1 VAISWVSVVIIGR
14 NEGDRLVRCL
24 KSLLPQ
30 TCRIVYVDSGST
42 DDSVHAARGMGVDVV
57 ALDLSV
63 PFTAAR
69 ARNAGFERTRKLY
82 PETKFVMFVDGDCE
96 VSPGWLLFAVDFLV
110 AHPDVAAACGRRRER
125 FPERSVYN
133 MLCDIEWDTPIGET
147 KSCGGDVLMRV
158 DAFEIAN
165 GFRPDIIAGEEPE
178 LCLRL
183 RAAGWK
189 IWRVDHEMTLHDAA
203 MTSFPQWW
211 KRSKRG
217 GYAYAEGAYLHGASP
232 EGYRLKETRRI
243 WIWGLGI
250 PVASFSLAT
259 WLGTPGP
266 VQVIRLALRGTRS
279 TKENWWRA
287 FFLVLG
293 KFPEITGQLKFISNK
308 LYGRIPRLIEY
319 K

>member
-1 VAISWVSVVIIGR
+1 
-14 NEGDRLVRCL
+14 
-24 KSLLPQ
+24 
-30 TCRIVYVDSGST
+30 
-42 DDSVHAARGMGVDVV
+42 
-57 ALDLSV
+57 
-63 PFTAAR
+63 
-69 ARNAGFERTRKLY
+69 
-82 PETKFVMFVDGDCE
+82 MFVDGDCE
-96 VSPGWLLFAVDFLV
+96 VAPGWLYSAVDFLV
-110 AHPDVAAACGRRRER
+110 THPDAAAVCGRRRER

-165 GFRPDIIAGEEPE
+165 GYRPDIIAGEEPE

-203 MTSFPQWW
+203 MTSFSQWW

-217 GYAYAEGAYLHGASP
+217 GYAYAEGYYLHGASP
-232 EGYRLKETRRI
+232 DGYRVSETRRI

-250 PVASFSLAT
+250 PLVAFSLAA
-259 WLGTPGP
+259 WLGVTGLLILLVYPA
-266 VQVIRLALRGTRS
+266 QVVRLALRGTRS

-287 FFLVLG
+287 LFLVLG

-308 LYGRIPRLIEY
+308 FYGKIPRLIEY